1 MIRLLRRIRH
11 REAVISLLDGALH
24 RLRGSI

>member
-1 MIRLLRRIRH
+1 MTRLLRRIRH

-24 RLRGSI
+24 RLRGST